1 MFNLGKECKGKGWIE
16 FSEVRWVNGKKIIHL
31 TAEGKEKAKSVWLV
45 TQLFEDKTFAKFG
58 EKMAAHLFTLLAE
71 FCTVCRK

>member
-31 TAEGKEKAKSVWLV
+31 TAECKEKAKSVWLV
-45 TQLFEDKTFAKFG
+45 TQLFEDKTFAKFV
-58 EKMAAHLFTLLAE
+58 EKMAAHLLTLSAE